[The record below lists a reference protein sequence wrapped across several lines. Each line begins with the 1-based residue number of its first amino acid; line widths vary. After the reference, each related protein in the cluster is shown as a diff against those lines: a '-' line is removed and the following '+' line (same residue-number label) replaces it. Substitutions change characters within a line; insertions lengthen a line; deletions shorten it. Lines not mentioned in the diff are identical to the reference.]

1 VNDTVNGNYKLL
13 YFQLDER
20 ERVVKVYDPMKDGTD
35 VLDLYDER
43 IVKVI
48 NYQDVLVACVLL
60 ACCGQIS

>member
-20 ERVVKVYDPMKDGTD
+20 ERVVKVYDPMKDGTG

-43 IVKVI
+43 IVKVT

-60 ACCGQIS
+60 LVVVR